1 MGCAESG
8 VGRRSGRVIVAG
20 VAHVTFGTLLSPTK
34 VTWSGAADASHALA
48 ASDSHSSPLP
58 EACGRN
64 SELIRY
70 KARPLHGIWATAPF
84 LHNGS
89 VMNLY
94 ELLLPAKDRRRVF
107 YVGGREFDAVRIGL
121 DTRRGPGRTRV
132 DTSLPGNS
140 RIGHEYATQRLSR
153 TQRWRRSAGS

>member
-1 MGCAESG
+1 MSLSERFYPR
-8 VGRRSGRVIVAG
+8 RRSRGPGLR
-20 VAHVTFGTLLSPTK
+20 T
-34 VTWSGAADASHALA
+34 ASHALA